1 MENSIMYA
9 VIVTGGKQYRV
20 KPEEVID
27 IESLKGEVGEKIEF
41 SKVLAIGEGKEIKV
55 GSPVVEGA
63 KVEGE
68 IINHFRGKKLVAFKM
83 KKRKGYR
90 RKVGHRQNLT
100 KIKISSIEVA

>member
-1 MENSIMYA
+1 MYA

-27 IESLKGEVGEKIEF
+27 IESLKGEIGEKIEF

-55 GSPVVEGA
+55 GSPIVKGA

-68 IINHFRGKKLVAFKM
+68 IVDHFRGKKVVAFKM
-83 KKRKGYR
+83 KRRKGYR
-90 RKVGHRQNLT
+90 KKVGHRQNLT
-100 KIKISSIEVA
+100 KIKISNIEIL

>member
-1 MENSIMYA
+1 MYA

-27 IESLKGEVGEKIEF
+27 IESLKGEIGDKVEF

-55 GSPVVEGA
+55 GAPVVEGA
-63 KVEGE
+63 KVVAE
-68 IINHFRGKKLVAFKM
+68 IINQFRGKKVVAFKM
-83 KKRKGYR
+83 KRRKGYR

-100 KIKISSIEVA
+100 KVKISVIEVA

>member
-1 MENSIMYA
+1 MHA

-20 KPEEVID
+20 KANEIIE
-27 IESLKGEVGEKIEF
+27 IESIKGDIGEKIEF
-41 SKVLAIGEGKEIKV
+41 SKVLAIIGESKDIKV

-68 IINHFRGKKLVAFKM
+68 IINHFRGEKVVAFKM
-83 KKRKGYR
+83 KRRKGYR

-100 KIKISSIEVA
+100 KVKISSIEI

>member
-1 MENSIMYA
+1 MYA

-20 KPEEVID
+20 MPEEVID
-27 IESLKGEVGEKIEF
+27 IESLKGEIGDKIEF

-55 GSPVVEGA
+55 GSPVVAGA
-63 KVEGE
+63 KVAAE
-68 IINHFRGKKLVAFKM
+68 IVEHFRGEKVVAFKM

-100 KIKISSIEVA
+100 KVRISGIEV

>member
-1 MENSIMYA
+1 MHA

-20 KPEEVID
+20 KADEIID
-27 IESLKGEVGEKIEF
+27 IESIKGDIGEKVKF
-41 SKVLAIGEGKEIKV
+41 SKVLALIGEGKDIKV
-55 GSPVVEGA
+55 GSPIVEGA

-68 IINHFRGKKLVAFKM
+68 IVDHFRGEKVVAFKM

-100 KIKISSIEVA
+100 KVKISSIEV